1 MDYDSDFTDP
11 KACALQRLA
20 TLQRLREHAAAGNRA
35 AVLRSI
41 ESLIEQERKALE
53 RDFDDETA

>member
-1 MDYDSDFTDP
+1 MDYDSDFTDS
-11 KACALQRLA
+11 KAGVLQRLA
-20 TLQRLREHAAAGNRA
+20 TLQRLREHATAGNRA

-53 RDFDDETA
+53 RDMDDESV